1 MNSQEFKVGD
11 RVKVKDYNILGTI
24 IESET
29 VSNGMTFYKVEY
41 DEQDEYGD
49 TYGDYLCNEMDIY
62 QDNSD
67 NLVDRVNI
75 DDILE
80 IANRNL
86 NMLKYGQPATKQFSE
101 QEVIDYIYDVIT
113 KRI

>member
-1 MNSQEFKVGD
+1 MTNKEFKVGD
-11 RVKVKDYNILGTI
+11 RVYTNLDNVGTI
-24 IESET
+24 TNITEI
-29 VSNGMTFYKVEY
+29 NGSVFYRVEY
-41 DEQDEYGD
+41 DVADLYGD
-49 TYGDYLCNEMDIY
+49 TYGRFLSCEL
-62 QDNSD
+62 
-67 NLVDRVNI
+67 NLLDHNPSI